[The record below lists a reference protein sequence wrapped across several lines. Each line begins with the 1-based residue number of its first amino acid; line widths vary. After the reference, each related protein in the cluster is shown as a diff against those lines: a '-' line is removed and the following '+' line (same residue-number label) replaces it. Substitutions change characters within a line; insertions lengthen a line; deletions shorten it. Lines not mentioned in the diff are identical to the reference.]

1 MDSTEQRF
9 WFFEHYLA
17 HSNTELKYL
26 KNTQKINKKLN
37 QQLFIVLGW
46 TEWNQYNRNSLNM

>member
-26 KNTQKINKKLN
+26 KNTQKIESTTFYSAWMNWMKPI
-37 QQLFIVLGW
+37 Q
-46 TEWNQYNRNSLNM
+46 